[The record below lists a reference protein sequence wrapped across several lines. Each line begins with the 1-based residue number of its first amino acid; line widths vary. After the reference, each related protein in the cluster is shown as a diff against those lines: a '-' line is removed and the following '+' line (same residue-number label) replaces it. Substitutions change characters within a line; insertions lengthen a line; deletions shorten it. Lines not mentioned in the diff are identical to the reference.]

1 MKRVIHLALVGIL
14 AAASMA
20 LTACSDEQVAL
31 GAGVVIGAVIADGHH
46 HHYHPRPRYR
56 PPHRHY
62 RPRPRYFDAQADL
75 SNATKA
81 AMHFSVSVEAGE
93 KIMHALERAEQKDF
107 AAIAELGI
115 QRADMEALAN
125 GENPSAST
133 LVDLS
138 RNLGLDFDQT
148 HNVIQVMKRDLAD
161 GMNGGMNN

>member
-14 AAASMA
+14 AGASLS

-46 HHYHPRPRYR
+46 HHYPRPRYR
-56 PPHRHY
+56 PPYRHY

-75 SNATKA
+75 SNASKA

-93 KIMHALERAEQKDF
+93 KIMNALERAEQKDF
-107 AAIAELGI
+107 AAITELGI
-115 QRADMEALAN
+115 QREDMKALAN

-133 LVDLS
+133 LVELS

-148 HNVIQVMKRDLAD
+148 HNVIQIMKRDLVN
-161 GMNGGMNN
+161 GMNQASN

>member
-1 MKRVIHLALVGIL
+1 
-14 AAASMA
+14 
-20 LTACSDEQVAL
+20 
-31 GAGVVIGAVIADGHH
+31 
-46 HHYHPRPRYR
+46 
-56 PPHRHY
+56 
-62 RPRPRYFDAQADL
+62 
-75 SNATKA
+75 
-81 AMHFSVSVEAGE
+81 MHFSVSVEAGE

>member
-1 MKRVIHLALVGIL
+1 MKRVTHLALVGIL

-46 HHYHPRPRYR
+46 HHHYPRPRYR

>member
-1 MKRVIHLALVGIL
+1 MKRVIHLALVGTL

>member
-148 HNVIQVMKRDLAD
+148 HNVIQVIKRDLAD

>member
-20 LTACSDEQVAL
+20 LTACSDEPVAL

-46 HHYHPRPRYR
+46 HHCRPRPRYR

-93 KIMHALERAEQKDF
+93 KIMHALEGAEQKDF

>member
-1 MKRVIHLALVGIL
+1 MKRVTHLALVGIL

-93 KIMHALERAEQKDF
+93 KIMHALERAEKKDF